1 MNIIIAFLPAI
12 GWGVMPWIV
21 NKVPNSKPANQILG
35 VGMGATIVGII
46 VTLSQHPTMSMPVF
60 FLSLLSGALWT
71 IGQIGQF
78 ISFTRI
84 GVSKTMPISTGLQLV
99 GNTIIGALIFGEWKT
114 SNDFIF
120 GIIAL
125 IIIMVGV
132 ILTAYTEKGDDFT
145 QKTTNKDILF
155 LVLTT
160 VYLAFSG
167 NKAAFKEKAS
177 YLDLFAG
184 ISFGIAAYTYI
195 ISAQVNG
202 VTNAFIYGQ
211 LSVIISTIGGMTL
224 LGERKQG
231 KELVAT
237 LAGLCLIV
245 VGAIL

>member
-1 MNIIIAFLPAI
+1 MTTIGYLAYSAFPKTITADAESMFLPQTL
-12 GWGVMPWIV
+12 G
-21 NKVPNSKPANQILG
+21 ILLG
-35 VGMGATIVGII
+35 
-46 VTLSQHPTMSMPVF
+46 S
-60 FLSLLSGALWT
+60 
-71 IGQIGQF
+71 
-78 ISFTRI
+78 
-84 GVSKTMPISTGLQLV
+84 
-99 GNTIIGALIFGEWKT
+99 
-114 SNDFIF
+114 
-120 GIIAL
+120 
-125 IIIMVGV
+125 V
-132 ILTAYTEKGDDFT
+132 I
-145 QKTTNKDILF
+145 
-155 LVLTT
+155 
-160 VYLAFSG
+160 YLAFSG

-184 ISFGIAAYTYI
+184 ISFGIAAYAYI